1 MLSAGRA
8 ELAAP
13 LLVALVV
20 ATGICERIWP
30 ERRPV
35 LARGHVQDACFL
47 ALHAVVVIPLM
58 TLLSVGA
65 AALIGGHAG
74 WIELR
79 PAERW
84 PGWLL
89 MPLTVVAMDGANW
102 LAHYADHRLGPL
114 WRFHA
119 LHHSQEELSVL
130 TSFRVIDHTTGF
142 VLATVPVV
150 ALMPTRPIA
159 PVLITI
165 YVRTGTLQHAN
176 LRWTLGPVGRV
187 LVSPAY
193 HRLHH
198 APDTRRVNLG
208 VVLTIWDVLARLC
221 RFPPPAAMPWGV
233 PAWTAGP
240 SPVEQDQRAHPVT
253 QRRPHPGQ
261 LWASGH
267 SGSTSIWARRSVT
280 TPPLRIGTL
289 RVTRSM
295 AWMPLVPSYRRDPA
309 VPQILGHAGL
319 LDVAHAAVDL
329 QADRG
334 QLDAEVGA
342 PRFGYGR
349 QQLGQ
354 FSPSLPLR
362 LVMVVPGQVNRRRV
376 GVEQGAHGLDVGLHG
391 QQHAPHISILDDG
404 RRLARAGADDPALPT
419 LLGITQGVLV
429 GALGNGQA
437 LDPRRGAAPCS
448 SW

>member
-1 MLSAGRA
+1 MSASQIPVRAPATGDRLPLFAAHQDRTAVPGQTGVRLAWWRRLCPSSFVLAGITGCILWVAVAGLLRQGGLGTVLSAGRA

-20 ATGICERIWP
+20 ATGVCERIWP
-30 ERRPV
+30 AERRPV

-79 PAERW
+79 PAEHW

-130 TSFRVIDHTTGF
+130 TSFRAHPLMHTTGF
-142 VLATVPVV
+142 LLATVPVV
-150 ALMPTRPIA
+150 VLMPTRPIA

-165 YVRTGTLQHAN
+165 YVCIGTLQHAN
-176 LRWTLGPVGRV
+176 LRWTFGPAGRV

-198 APDTRRVNLG
+198 APDTQRVNLG
-208 VVLTIWDVLARLC
+208 VVLTIWDILAGYA
-221 RFPPPAAMPWGV
+221 RFPSRSDAAGRTGLDGRPV
-233 PAWTAGP
+233 
-240 SPVEQDQRAHPVT
+240 PVEQDDSAGPVLLLLAD
-253 QRRPHPGQ
+253 Q
-261 LWASGH
+261 L
-267 SGSTSIWARRSVT
+267 IEPFQAR
-280 TPPLRIGTL
+280 G
-289 RVTRSM
+289 
-295 AWMPLVPSYRRDPA
+295 
-309 VPQILGHAGL
+309 
-319 LDVAHAAVDL
+319 
-329 QADRG
+329 
-334 QLDAEVGA
+334 
-342 PRFGYGR
+342 
-349 QQLGQ
+349 
-354 FSPSLPLR
+354 
-362 LVMVVPGQVNRRRV
+362 
-376 GVEQGAHGLDVGLHG
+376 
-391 QQHAPHISILDDG
+391 
-404 RRLARAGADDPALPT
+404 
-419 LLGITQGVLV
+419 
-429 GALGNGQA
+429 
-437 LDPRRGAAPCS
+437 
-448 SW
+448 